1 MDKELKTIKKMEE
14 CIIINRISSQRQDEG
29 YSLPQQSR
37 MNRDVAEKDNRR
49 VVKEFNIIESAK
61 SSEKRDD
68 FYEAVE
74 YIKKH
79 QEIRYVYIEKTD
91 RLTRNLKDT
100 VLAYDL
106 VNNFDI
112 SIVFT
117 RDNFVLN
124 KQSNSHAKF
133 QFDIKAVLAKNYID
147 NLSDEV
153 KKGQRGML
161 EEGRWPGGASPTGY
175 KKVDKRLVP
184 DEPRDGFVKRAFE
197 LYASGSHSLRS
208 LKKTLDDEGF
218 RTQKGKPL
226 TKSNYYIALTNP
238 IYYGMMRWNNEL
250 YPGEHPALIDKQLFD
265 RVQDML
271 RRTKNGELIPVYAKH
286 DLTYRGSLV
295 CDECG
300 CKITGEEKT
309 KTNKGNGKVH
319 RWVYYHCTHFRPC
332 EQKGCTKEEDIDGD
346 VVNLFNSLDLGPNT
360 TEWLKNKL
368 KESHHDEIEFR
379 EKALSDLN
387 LRLHQIQKRLD
398 DAYDDKLDG
407 VIDSNT
413 YGRKKQ
419 QFVKEQA
426 DLEGLIKQHRKA
438 DQIYTDF
445 GCLVIDVAHRA
456 GSIYKV
462 REPDQKR
469 YLMNF
474 VFSNLSLRDKKIQ
487 HSFKLIFEALA
498 KYKKDGDWLPGM
510 DSNHDKQIQS
520 LLSYR

>member
-1 MDKELKTIKKMEE
+1 MDTQTKTIKKMEE

-37 MNRDVAEKDNRR
+37 MNKDVAEKDNRR

-61 SSEKRDD
+61 ASEKRDD

-106 VNNFDI
+106 VNNYDI

-208 LKKTLDDEGF
+208 LKKTLDNEGF
-218 RTQKGKPL
+218 RTQNGKPL

-238 IYYGMMRWNNEL
+238 
-250 YPGEHPALIDKQLFD
+250 F
-265 RVQDML
+265 
-271 RRTKNGELIPVYAKH
+271 
-286 DLTYRGSLV
+286 
-295 CDECG
+295 
-300 CKITGEEKT
+300 
-309 KTNKGNGKVH
+309 
-319 RWVYYHCTHFRPC
+319 
-332 EQKGCTKEEDIDGD
+332 
-346 VVNLFNSLDLGPNT
+346 T
-360 TEWLKNKL
+360 T
-368 KESHHDEIEFR
+368 
-379 EKALSDLN
+379 
-387 LRLHQIQKRLD
+387 
-398 DAYDDKLDG
+398 
-407 VIDSNT
+407 V
-413 YGRKKQ
+413 
-419 QFVKEQA
+419 
-426 DLEGLIKQHRKA
+426 
-438 DQIYTDF
+438 
-445 GCLVIDVAHRA
+445 
-456 GSIYKV
+456 
-462 REPDQKR
+462 
-469 YLMNF
+469 
-474 VFSNLSLRDKKIQ
+474 
-487 HSFKLIFEALA
+487 
-498 KYKKDGDWLPGM
+498 
-510 DSNHDKQIQS
+510 
-520 LLSYR
+520 